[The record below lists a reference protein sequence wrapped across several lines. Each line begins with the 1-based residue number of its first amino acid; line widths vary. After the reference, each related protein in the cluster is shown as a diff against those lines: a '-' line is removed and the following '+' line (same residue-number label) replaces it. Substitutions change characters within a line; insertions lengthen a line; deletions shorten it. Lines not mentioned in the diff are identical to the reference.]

1 MREIDVK
8 CFQSYKST
16 KKEDKN
22 FEKNE
27 STDTLFVEIFIGKQQ
42 MFIYQINK
50 KDQNKQEDFWINDGQ
65 G

>member
-8 CFQSYKST
+8 YFQSYRPT
-16 KKEDKN
+16 KKKDKN